1 MVDTKPRAGGQIL
14 DRETL
19 GAVVVDVGA
28 QLCKAAHVVLLLGV
42 IQHLLAVLA
51 VLIPPEDREK
61 VQHQGHDLALTAD
74 VRAEI
79 LALYL
84 RQHRK
89 QLVGQFGV
97 LLPGD
102 KAEGVNV
109 LNNSAMS
116 CI

>member
-61 VQHQGHDLALTAD
+61 CSIKAMISLSRQTFVLKYSPSICASTANSWSASSGASCR
-74 VRAEI
+74 VTR
-79 LALYL
+79 
-84 RQHRK
+84 RK
-89 QLVGQFGV
+89 G
-97 LLPGD
+97 
-102 KAEGVNV
+102 
-109 LNNSAMS
+109 
-116 CI
+116 